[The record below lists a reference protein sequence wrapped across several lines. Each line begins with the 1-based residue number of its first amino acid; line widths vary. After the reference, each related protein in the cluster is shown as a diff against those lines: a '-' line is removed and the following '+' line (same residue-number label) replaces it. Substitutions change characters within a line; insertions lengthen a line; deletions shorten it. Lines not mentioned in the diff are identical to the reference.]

1 MSTSTDLANGN
12 SELRGRKPQ
21 VSAND
26 EETVISQTSEFETK
40 EKSEKQQGTW
50 GRTPDGTGT

>member
-1 MSTSTDLANGN
+1 MSTSTDLANGD

-26 EETVISQTSEFETK
+26 EETVIGHTSDFETK
-40 EKSEKQQGTW
+40 KPEKQQRTW